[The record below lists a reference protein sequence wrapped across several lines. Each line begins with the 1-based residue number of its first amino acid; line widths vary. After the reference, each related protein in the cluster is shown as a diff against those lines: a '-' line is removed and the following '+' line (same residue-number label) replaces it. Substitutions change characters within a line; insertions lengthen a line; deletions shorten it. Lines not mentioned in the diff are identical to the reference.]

1 MDCPQSRD
9 LISLRIDGR
18 TTTTEDRLLDAHVAG
33 CSECA
38 EHERRAWTLHRSL
51 RLRPA
56 APMPDLTEEILAR
69 ARPPRRQ
76 RLTWLRLALGWIG
89 VLGIVQAL
97 PDLVLG
103 HDVGE
108 PVHLARHIGA
118 LTIALFVGFLY
129 AAWRPHRAFGL
140 LPIAVAL
147 AAAMSLGAIVDII
160 AGNVGAFAELSA
172 HLIDLAGVAFL
183 WLLAGSP
190 RPRRTTS
197 RLVTPA

>member
-18 TTTTEDRLLDAHVAG
+18 TTATEDRLLDAHVA
-33 CSECA
+33 SCA
-38 EHERRAWTLHRSL
+38 SCEDHERRAWTLHRSI

-56 APMPDLTEEILAR
+56 DPVPDLTEQILAR

-76 RLTWLRLALGWIG
+76 RLTWLRLALGWVG

-103 HDVGE
+103 HDAGE
-108 PVHLARHIGA
+108 PVHLARHLGA

-140 LPIAVAL
+140 LPIAFAL
-147 AAAMSLGAIVDII
+147 AASMSLGAIVDII
-160 AGNVGAFAELSA
+160 AGNVGAFGELSA

-190 RPRRTTS
+190 RPRRTSS
-197 RLVTPA
+197 RLVTSP